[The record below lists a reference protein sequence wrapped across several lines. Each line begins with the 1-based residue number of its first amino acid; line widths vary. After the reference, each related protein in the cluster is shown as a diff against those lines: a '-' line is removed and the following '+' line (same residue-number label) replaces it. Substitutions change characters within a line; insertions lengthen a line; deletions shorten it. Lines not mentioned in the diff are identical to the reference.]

1 MSLNNYS
8 VISCNFHHGIWISPM
23 YWVVLHYHPTFSST
37 SRGFEHCS
45 IGGRISWGATPIAP
59 QGKKTAGLDF
69 TMENRDPSPW
79 SDHTLGILNRH
90 VLWSFTLHMEPALF
104 TAHLSQVFRE
114 HRALAARWEMYSW
127 CLAVDPLGFPRNGH
141 RNRSER
147 KTSQKA
153 IVSGVSKM

>member
-1 MSLNNYS
+1 
-8 VISCNFHHGIWISPM
+8 M

-127 CLAVDPLGFPRNGH
+127 CLAVDPLGFPTQR
-141 RNRSER
+141 
-147 KTSQKA
+147 TSQSFRTKN
-153 IVSGVSKM
+153 ISKSDSFRHFKDVIPSIFSHN